1 MGRVP
6 SRPAVACV
14 RADPAGSVAGDFP
27 FPGLTGVGPGVSQ
40 VLGWSFTHD
49 ASGTGR
55 LLPSQGS
62 KKNALRSSAP
72 RGPSNVSRAQGPRVA
87 AVVDGGSIHCA
98 CGRKSC

>member
-62 KKNALRSSAP
+62 KKTPSEVLLLEALVTF
-72 RGPSNVSRAQGPRVA
+72 RGRRGHAWLP
-87 AVVDGGSIHCA
+87 
-98 CGRKSC
+98 